1 MNVIEHKTGD
11 NELEGLR
18 HLHHGYIIIK
28 FNIYIVFPKTNRTT
42 MTIIVDQMHIDLF
55 LALYDT

>member
-11 NELEGLR
+11 NKLEGLKL
-18 HLHHGYIIIK
+18 LHHGYIIIK

>member
-1 MNVIEHKTGD
+1 MNVIEHKT
-11 NELEGLR
+11 GLR